1 MRSPDDLRVERA
13 VASSGRTE
21 RFRVFVRKGIFAGKG
36 DARLVGHTDKYV
48 GYTIECYGAID
59 ALDDGTFEA
68 RVWEYRPDTLQRSDL
83 LYQTKHLAVF
93 DTFDEAVQ
101 GITNAYLLGVT
112 GRDLPFVDRP
122 TKENE
127 T

>member
-1 MRSPDDLRVERA
+1 MRSPDDLRVERPT
-13 VASSGRTE
+13 ASSVPTK
-21 RFRVFVRKGIFAGKG
+21 RFRVFVRKGIFA
-36 DARLVGHTDKYV
+36 A
-48 GYTIECYGAID
+48 IEYYGAID

-68 RVWEYRPDTLQRSDL
+68 RVWEYRPDTLRRSDL
-83 LYQTKHLAVF
+83 HQIKHLAVF

-112 GRDLPFVDRP
+112 GRDLPLVDRP

>member
-21 RFRVFVRKGIFAGKG
+21 RFRVFVRKGIFA
-36 DARLVGHTDKYV
+36 A
-48 GYTIECYGAID
+48 IECYGAID

-68 RVWEYRPDTLQRSDL
+68 RVWEYRPDTLRRSDL
-83 LYQTKHLAVF
+83 LYQIKHLAVF

-112 GRDLPFVDRP
+112 GRDLPLVDRP

>member
-21 RFRVFVRKGIFAGKG
+21 RSRVFVRQGIFA
-36 DARLVGHTDKYV
+36 A
-48 GYTIECYGAID
+48 IEHYGAID

-68 RVWEYRPDTLQRSDL
+68 RVWEYRPDTLRRSDL